1 MKRINWTR
9 VSLLLLCLI
18 TWQTQAESLGW
29 SEYKQ
34 HFILPEGRVVDNGNN
49 QISHSEGQG
58 YGMIL
63 ADVYDDKET
72 FDQLWNWTKSHLQRQ
87 DNSLFSWR
95 YDPQKHQVSD
105 RNDATDGDVLIG
117 WALLRAGQ
125 HWNNH
130 DYLLASENIQRS
142 LLRSAIVTWSD
153 KHVMLPG
160 VDGFKHPNYI
170 NLNPSYF
177 IFPAWNDFYH
187 YSHSQQWKTLIDDGL
202 VLLANMRFGE
212 HRLPTDWVAMQKDGK
227 LSPAEGWPARFSYDA
242 VRIPLYL
249 NWYSKKLPQNTIFTD
264 YWGTLPAANTPAWV
278 DIGTHVVAEYPLSPG
293 MRAVRYLA
301 TGDMWQ
307 VSESLESNEDYY
319 SASLKLLALAA
330 SRECCAKSS

>member
-1 MKRINWTR
+1 MKRINWTG
-9 VSLLLLCLI
+9 VSLLLLCLM

-117 WALLRAGQ
+117 WALT
-125 HWNNH
+125 
-130 DYLLASENIQRS
+130 
-142 LLRSAIVTWSD
+142 V
-153 KHVMLPG
+153 
-160 VDGFKHPNYI
+160 
-170 NLNPSYF
+170 LNTQTIS
-177 IFPAWNDFYH
+177 
-187 YSHSQQWKTLIDDGL
+187 TLI
-202 VLLANMRFGE
+202 
-212 HRLPTDWVAMQKDGK
+212 HRILSSLRGTISITTHTASNGK
-227 LSPAEGWPARFSYDA
+227 
-242 VRIPLYL
+242 
-249 NWYSKKLPQNTIFTD
+249 
-264 YWGTLPAANTPAWV
+264 
-278 DIGTHVVAEYPLSPG
+278 H
-293 MRAVRYLA
+293 
-301 TGDMWQ
+301 
-307 VSESLESNEDYY
+307 
-319 SASLKLLALAA
+319 
-330 SRECCAKSS
+330 